1 MTSSVRLPILD
12 VWLVHGVSTPEKLKA
27 ILPATSWRISKIVNR
42 KHGRKEYQVA
52 QVSLVVGGTI
62 ERRLRN
68 LPDIE
73 KTNAIREEIQK
84 LATLLADEDMK
95 CELASE

>member
-1 MTSSVRLPILD
+1 
-12 VWLVHGVSTPEKLKA
+12 
-27 ILPATSWRISKIVNR
+27 
-42 KHGRKEYQVA
+42 VA